1 MISFYIFYSFLIL
14 SITGSVTKLDEHMV
28 ELETDERTGDNY
40 EVATLIYKKS
50 KLILPP

>member
-14 SITGSVTKLDEHMV
+14 SIAGSVTELDGHMI
-28 ELETDERTGDNY
+28 ELKKDERTGDNH
-40 EVATLIYKKS
+40 EEATLIYKKS